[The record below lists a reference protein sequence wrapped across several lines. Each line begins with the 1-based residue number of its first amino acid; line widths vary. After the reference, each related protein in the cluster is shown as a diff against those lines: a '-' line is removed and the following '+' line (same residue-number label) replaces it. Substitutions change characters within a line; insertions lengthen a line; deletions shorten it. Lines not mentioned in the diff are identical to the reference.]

1 MPRTLQERT
10 AIVAG
15 MRAAQAAGKH
25 VGRPPPKAWRLAKLR
40 RLLRDEPDI
49 SWNALAKRVRILT
62 AKMEVRGDVAFDHA
76 ARDFYLGKALYM
88 HFWRSDP

>member
-49 SWNALAKRVRILT
+49 SWNALAKRVRISPHT
-62 AKMEVRGDVAFDHA
+62 VKKYSPPR
-76 ARDFYLGKALYM
+76 
-88 HFWRSDP
+88 WRFEAT